1 MAGATRK
8 LLRIGVFD
16 GQTNQRVDERV
27 IRAHEDIHLGTS
39 PDNTFVVKGGDAPK
53 RQKLFEA
60 RPDGSFA
67 LLFDKGMDGRV
78 DVSGTPESLVDLA
91 KGVKGGKVEK
101 KGAQFAVPMPQ
112 TVRGRV
118 TVGAFTIRFQFV
130 DAPAALAAAAPNQ
143 RIKAGIRN
151 QIDWPF
157 AYIMAASFILLGGTT
172 TGLEVW
178 WRQTGQYYYQPLQE
192 GRQRLYELI
201 RTEVQ
206 KPEEDKK
213 EPEKPKEEE
222 LAEVDAEAEAEA
234 VPEAPPEPPKKK
246 PEAVKKA
253 AQAKAKSTAG
263 DRAKDRAKVAA
274 AVRQKTFLH
283 VLGSKGGGPGG
294 ELDTLRAGAHRAA
307 LDSAFDA
314 AGGVTTDRSGTGGAF
329 AASGPSAVDGEGG
342 TGKYKGLT
350 SEDTGGGR
358 IATTQV
364 KTENKADRE
373 VQIKANVGSG
383 SISGQEGTGQ
393 IDRNSVTAVFSR
405 RKSAIKSCYERAL
418 KTNPNLKGK
427 VTIKFTI
434 GPAGRITDIS
444 VAQNTTGD
452 AGVGEC
458 IIGKVRAW
466 RFEPPSGGS
475 VTFSYPF
482 LLDTK

>member
-8 LLRIGVFD
+8 LLRIGIFD
-16 GQTNQRVDERV
+16 EQTNQRVDERV

-39 PDNTFVVKGGDAPK
+39 PDNTFVVKGAGAPK
-53 RQKLFEA
+53 RRKLFEA

-67 LLFDKGMDGRV
+67 LLFEKGMDGKV
-78 DVSGTPESLVDLA
+78 DVTGTPQTLA
-91 KGVKGGKVEK
+91 ELMKHPKAEK
-101 KGAQFAVPMPQ
+101 KGGLFAIAMPLS
-112 TVRGRV
+112 VRGRV
-118 TVGAFTIRFQFV
+118 TVNGFVIRFQFV
-130 DAPAALAAAAPNQ
+130 DAPAALAAPAAQ

-178 WRQTGQYYYQPLQE
+178 WGQTGQYYYQPLQE

-206 KPEEDKK
+206 KPEEKK
-213 EPEKPKEEE
+213 EEPEKPKDEEPKE
-222 LAEVDAEAEAEA
+222 EDPTAEAEAA
-234 VPEAPPEPPKKK
+234 APEAPPPEEPKKK
-246 PEAVKKA
+246 PSSVKKA
-253 AQAKAKSTAG
+253 AQAKAKSSAG

-314 AGGVTTDRSGTGGAF
+314 AGGVTTDRNGAGGAF
-329 AASGPSAVDGEGG
+329 AAAGPSAVDGEDGG
-342 TGKYKGLT
+342 GKYKGLT

-373 VQIKANVGSG
+373 VAIKANVGSG

-405 RKSAIKSCYERAL
+405 RKSAIKSCYERSL

-466 RFEPPSGGS
+466 RFDPPSGGS